1 MTEQRDKRFSDPMP
15 IGKAPAEFLP
25 ELKPSDPQFL
35 EKLAA
40 ERGFKYSDKTSD
52 A

>member
-1 MTEQRDKRFSDPMP
+1 MTEQRDTRFSDPTP
-15 IGKAPAEFLP
+15 IGKPPADFLP

-40 ERGFKYSDKTSD
+40 ERGFEYRDKTPT
-52 A
+52 